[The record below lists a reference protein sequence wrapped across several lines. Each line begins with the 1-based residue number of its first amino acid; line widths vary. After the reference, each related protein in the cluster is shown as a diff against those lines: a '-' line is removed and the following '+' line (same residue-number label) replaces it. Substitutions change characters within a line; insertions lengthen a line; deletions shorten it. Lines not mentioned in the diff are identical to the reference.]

1 MNTPEHNPTFDA
13 NESIEDV
20 IITKYM
26 DDVLEEETSKNVHL
40 FCKKHSISEKE
51 FYAYFASIE
60 SLQQQIWVKFL
71 ENTIQTLE
79 ADSTYHQ
86 YSDTNKLI
94 AFYFTFFEVLTLN
107 RSYVATV
114 LPNDVQALKNL
125 KQLTALRP
133 ALKSFLDDGLTN
145 TSMSFINEQLA
156 TFTKPLLKETHWIQ
170 FLFVLHF
177 WLNDNSKGFEKTD
190 VLIEK
195 LVNTSQELKN
205 TKPLESLLDLGKF
218 LWKEKK

>member
-1 MNTPEHNPTFDA
+1 MMNHEDQQST
-13 NESIEDV
+13 IENT
-20 IITKYM
+20 IITKFM
-26 DDVLEEETSKNVHL
+26 EDVLEDNIPKNVFVFCKNHDLEETD
-40 FCKKHSISEKE
+40 
-51 FYAYFASIE
+51 FYHHYS
-60 SLQQQIWVKFL
+60 SLDHLQQQIWVKFL
-71 ENTIQTLE
+71 DNTIQTLE
-79 ADSTYHQ
+79 ADAAYHE
-86 YSDTNKLI
+86 YNDTNKLI

-107 RSYVATV
+107 RSYVTTV

-133 ALKSFLDDGLTN
+133 ALKSFLDHALTSTN
-145 TSMSFINEQLA
+145 MGFINEQLA

-190 VLIEK
+190 ILIEK
-195 LVNTSQELKN
+195 LVNTSQELKD

-218 LWKEKK
+218 LWKEKSNR